1 MSALVIGVGNDFRR
15 DDGIGPAVAA
25 EIARRGLLGVEVQT
39 AAGDPIELLDAWDGV
54 ALCVIVDAAVGDG
67 VEPGRIRRWSPGD
80 WRADAAVSSHTLD
93 VPATY
98 ALGEALGRLPR
109 KLLVVTV
116 DAADVGHGIG
126 LSPALA
132 DAVPAVTSA
141 VLAEIERS
149 AGIPTA

>member
-25 EIARRGLLGVEVQT
+25 EIARRGLPGVTVQT
-39 AAGDPIELLDAWDGV
+39 AAGDPTELLDVWEGV

-67 VEPGRIRRWSPGD
+67 AEPGRIRRWAPGD
-80 WRADAAVSSHTLD
+80 WEADTVVSSHTLD

-98 ALGEALGRLPR
+98 ALGKALGRLPR
-109 KLLVVTV
+109 KLLVITV

-126 LSPALA
+126 LSAALA

-141 VLAEIERS
+141 VLAAIERS
-149 AGIPTA
+149 AAR

>member
-1 MSALVIGVGNDFRR
+1 MTAVVIGVGNDFRR

-25 EIARRGLLGVEVQT
+25 AIARRGLSGVEVHT
-39 AAGDPIELLDAWDGV
+39 VAGDPTELLDAWEGV
-54 ALCVIVDAAVGDG
+54 AFCVIVDAAVGDG

-80 WRADAAVSSHTLD
+80 WPADAAVSSHTLD

-98 ALGEALGRLPR
+98 ALGDALGRLPR

-141 VLAEIERS
+141 VLAEIEQPAAR
-149 AGIPTA
+149 